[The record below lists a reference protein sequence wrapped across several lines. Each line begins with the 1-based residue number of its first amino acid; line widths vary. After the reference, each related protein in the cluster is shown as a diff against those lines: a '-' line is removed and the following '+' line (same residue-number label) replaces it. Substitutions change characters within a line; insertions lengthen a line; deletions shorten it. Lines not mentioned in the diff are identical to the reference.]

1 MKDNTS
7 VVRLEELRKQKIEAE
22 KDIERFEAQLQA
34 GIDPDIDEADP
45 GLTLQTVTVALLRN
59 ARRKI
64 ESIERA
70 LAQAKTGSYGI
81 CENCGQAIAPERL
94 EIFPQATL
102 CVSCK
107 STQEANNARRYRTA
121 YPVAYAA

>member
-1 MKDNTS
+1 MKDNAS
-7 VVRLEELRKQKIEAE
+7 VVRIEELHKQKVEAE
-22 KDIERFEAQLQA
+22 EDIKRFEAQLQA
-34 GIDPDIDEADP
+34 GVDPDIDEADP

-70 LAQAKTGSYGI
+70 LAQARTGSYGI
-81 CENCGQAIAPERL
+81 CESCGQAIAPERL

-107 STQEANNARRYRTA
+107 STQEAKNARRYRTA